1 MMGSGCFVYCPSVG
15 GLSHEMAVG
24 PDSCAVSFTIIMLA
38 RKLMLS
44 VDVDELEDLKYG
56 YKGA

>member
-1 MMGSGCFVYCPSVG
+1 MVF
-15 GLSHEMAVG
+15 AVIV
-24 PDSCAVSFTIIMLA
+24 AA
-38 RKLMLS
+38 KRLMIS

>member
-1 MMGSGCFVYCPSVG
+1 
-15 GLSHEMAVG
+15 MAVVLG
-24 PDSCAVSFTIIMLA
+24 VIVLA
-38 RKLMLS
+38 KREMLS

>member
-1 MMGSGCFVYCPSVG
+1 
-15 GLSHEMAVG
+15 MAVVLG
-24 PDSCAVSFTIIMLA
+24 VTVVAKRA
-38 RKLMLS
+38 MLS